1 MFRQDFAWGVA
12 SSAYQIEGRD
22 KEDGCGKNIW
32 DTFTEES
39 RVYENQ
45 NAYVSCDEIHRYK
58 EDFALMRLLGIRAY
72 RFSLSW
78 ARILPEGT
86 GRVNEKAIALYRD
99 MILEMKKNG
108 ITPYITLYHWEFPQ
122 ALQDR
127 GGWLNEDVIGWFG
140 EYAKVVAENF
150 SDLCE
155 YFFTLNEPQ
164 CFVGLG
170 HLSGV
175 HAPGKKMEIKETF
188 QIAHNALRAHGQ
200 AVINLRKYAKQEI
213 KIGYAPTCG
222 VAYPATDS
230 KEDIEAAKKVYFG
243 FYNPIDNWTWNVA
256 WFSDPVFLG
265 SYPKE
270 GLEKYKEYL
279 PKITKEDM
287 ELIHQPI
294 DFMGQNIYN
303 GYPVRAGAD
312 GEPEFVSRE
321 PGFAKTAANWPVTP
335 GALYWGVRFLSERYH
350 LPLYITENGMSCHD
364 NVSRDGRVHDPN
376 RIQFL
381 DEYLSALS
389 RANDDGADVRGY
401 FLWTF
406 LDNFEWD
413 KGYNERFGIVYVDF
427 ATQKRI
433 VKDSAYWYQKVI
445 ESNGKELGMN
455 KQETPILFL
464 NPVFTHNIWGGTRLR
479 TDFGYEVEG
488 DDIGECWGVAAHQ
501 NGDDTIREGIY
512 AGKKL
517 SQLWKE
523 EPGLFGNVD
532 IDRFPLLI
540 KIIDAKDDLS
550 IQVHPNDEYAKVNEN
565 GSFGK
570 TECWYIIDCPENA
583 SLVIGHNAKTK
594 EELSDMIHQGRWKEF
609 IREIPVKKGDFIQ
622 IDPGTVHAIK

>member
-32 DTFTEES
+32 DTFTEEG

-86 GRVNEKAIALYRD
+86 GKVNEKAIALCRD

-335 GALYWGVRFLSERYH
+335 GAFYWGVRFLSERYH
-350 LPLYITENGMSCHD
+350 LPHYRKR
-364 NVSRDGRVHDPN
+364 NVLPRQCV
-376 RIQFL
+376 
-381 DEYLSALS
+381 
-389 RANDDGADVRGY
+389 
-401 FLWTF
+401 
-406 LDNFEWD
+406 
-413 KGYNERFGIVYVDF
+413 
-427 ATQKRI
+427 
-433 VKDSAYWYQKVI
+433 
-445 ESNGKELGMN
+445 
-455 KQETPILFL
+455 
-464 NPVFTHNIWGGTRLR
+464 TRWQS
-479 TDFGYEVEG
+479 T
-488 DDIGECWGVAAHQ
+488 
-501 NGDDTIREGIY
+501 
-512 AGKKL
+512 
-517 SQLWKE
+517 
-523 EPGLFGNVD
+523 
-532 IDRFPLLI
+532 
-540 KIIDAKDDLS
+540 
-550 IQVHPNDEYAKVNEN
+550 
-565 GSFGK
+565 
-570 TECWYIIDCPENA
+570 
-583 SLVIGHNAKTK
+583 
-594 EELSDMIHQGRWKEF
+594 
-609 IREIPVKKGDFIQ
+609 
-622 IDPGTVHAIK
+622 